1 MPATHKIPDLIEMAQ
16 TLVAIPSVSSVMPE
30 IDQSNLPVLEQL
42 ANWLTPLGFGVEILP
57 IPGRA
62 GKANMIATLGKG
74 NNGLVFSGHSDTV
87 PFDEHLWHSNPF
99 ELTRRDERLYGL
111 GSCDMKAFFAVAIT
125 AIEPYLNQRLSHPI
139 TIIATADEESSMSG
153 ARALAATEL
162 SGAKYAIIGEPTNLA
177 PVFQHKGIMM
187 LSLRIEGSAGHSSNP
202 ALGNNAIEATTLV
215 IGELGKFRNELANRY
230 QSAAFEVQVPTLNLG
245 CIHGG
250 DNPNRICDH
259 VELAFDVRVLPGMDN
274 TNIMAEISDRL
285 GPKLQDQGYKFSLE
299 LFHPPV
305 PAFLSKSHSG
315 DDTLVSAAQKLSG
328 FEPASVAFATEA
340 PFLTDLGMET
350 VVLGP
355 GSIDQAHQPN
365 EFLALDQLDPSIAIL
380 RGLIEKYCVSA

>member
-1 MPATHKIPDLIEMAQ
+1 MATNNRIPSFIEMAE
-16 TLVAIPSVSSVMPE
+16 TLVSIPSVSSVLPS
-30 IDQSNLPVLEQL
+30 IDQSNLPVLEEL
-42 ANWLTPLGFGVEILP
+42 ANWLTPLGFAVEILP
-57 IPGRA
+57 ISGRP
-62 GKANMIATLGKG
+62 GKANLIATLGRG
-74 NNGLVFSGHSDTV
+74 TDGLVFSGHSDTV
-87 PFDEHLWHSNPF
+87 PFDEHLWQTNPF
-99 ELTRRDERLYGL
+99 ALTERDDKLYGL
-111 GSCDMKAFFAVAIT
+111 GSCDMKAFFALAIT
-125 AIEPYLNQRLSHPI
+125 ALEPYLDQNFKHPL

-153 ARALAATEL
+153 ARALSAAEL
-162 SGAKYAIIGEPTNLA
+162 SGARYAIIGEPTNLS

-215 IGELGKFRNELANRY
+215 IDELGKFRTELANRY
-230 QSAAFEVQVPTLNLG
+230 QSSAFEVQVPTLNLG

-274 TNIMAEISDRL
+274 TNIMAEINDRL
-285 GPKLQDQGYKFSLE
+285 GPKLEDQGYKFNLE

-305 PAFLSKSHSG
+305 PAFKSAGHST
-315 DDTLVSAAQKLSG
+315 DETLVAATQKLSG

-340 PFLTDLGMET
+340 PFLSDLGMET

-365 EFLALDQLDPSIAIL
+365 EFLALDQVDPSIAIL
-380 RGLIEKYCVSA
+380 RGLIEKYCL

>member
-1 MPATHKIPDLIEMAQ
+1 MPMTNTIPKLIEMAQ
-16 TLVAIPSVSSVMPE
+16 TLVAIPSVSSVIPE

-57 IPGRA
+57 ISGRP

-74 NNGLVFSGHSDTV
+74 EGGLVFSGHSDTV
-87 PFDEHLWHSNPF
+87 PFDEHLWQSNPF
-99 ELTRRDERLYGL
+99 TLTERDDKLYGL

-125 AIEPYLNQRLSHPI
+125 AMEPYLDQQLSHPL

-153 ARALAATEL
+153 ARALKAAEL
-162 SGAKYAIIGEPTNLA
+162 SGARYAIIGEPTKLA

-187 LSLRIEGSAGHSSNP
+187 LSLRVEGSAGHSSNP

-215 IGELGKFRNELANRY
+215 IGELGKFRTELANRY
-230 QSAAFEVQVPTLNLG
+230 QSSAFEVDVPTLNLG

-274 TNIMAEISDRL
+274 TNIMAEIRDRL
-285 GPKLQDQGYKFSLE
+285 GPKLLDQGYKFSLD

-305 PAFLSKSHSG
+305 PPFKSRELSS
-315 DDTLVSAAQKLSG
+315 DDTLVSAAQRLSG
-328 FEPASVAFATEA
+328 FDPVSVAFATEA
-340 PFLTDLGMET
+340 PFLSDLGMET

-380 RGLIEKYCVSA
+380 RGLIEKYCL

>member
-1 MPATHKIPDLIEMAQ
+1 MTNKIPKLIEMAQ
-16 TLVAIPSVSSVMPE
+16 TLVAIPSVSSVIPA

-42 ANWLTPLGFGVEILP
+42 ANWLTPLGFGVEIVP
-57 IPGRA
+57 ISGRP

-74 NNGLVFSGHSDTV
+74 EGGLVLSGHSDTV
-87 PFDEHLWHSNPF
+87 PFDEHLWQSNPF
-99 ELTRRDERLYGL
+99 SLTERDDKLYGL
-111 GSCDMKAFFAVAIT
+111 GSCDMKAFFALAIT
-125 AIEPYLNQRLSHPI
+125 ALQPYLDRELSHPL

-153 ARALAATEL
+153 ARALKAAEL
-162 SGAKYAIIGEPTNLA
+162 SGARYAIIGEPTKLA

-187 LSLRIEGSAGHSSNP
+187 LSLRVEGSAGHSSNP

-215 IGELGKFRNELANRY
+215 IGELGKFRSELANRY
-230 QSAAFEVQVPTLNLG
+230 QSSAFEVHVPTLNLG

-285 GPKLQDQGYKFSLE
+285 GPQLRDQGYKFSLE

-305 PAFLSKSHSG
+305 PPFKSKEHAS

-328 FEPASVAFATEA
+328 FDPVSVAFATEA
-340 PFLTDLGMET
+340 PFLSDLGMET

-365 EFLALDQLDPSIAIL
+365 EFLALDQLDPGIAIL
-380 RGLIEKYCVSA
+380 SGLIEKYCLRP

>member
-1 MPATHKIPDLIEMAQ
+1 MASNTQIPTLLEMAEA
-16 TLVAIPSVSSVMPE
+16 LVAIPSVSSVLPS
-30 IDQSNLPVLEQL
+30 IDQSNLPVLETL
-42 ANWLTPLGFGVEILP
+42 ANWLKPLGFAVEILP
-57 IPGRA
+57 IAGRP
-62 GKANMIATLGKG
+62 GKANLIATLGRGKD
-74 NNGLVFSGHSDTV
+74 GLVFSGHSDTA
-87 PFDEHLWHSNPF
+87 PFDEHLWQTNPF
-99 ELTRRDERLYGL
+99 TLTERDNKLYGL
-111 GSCDMKAFFAVAIT
+111 GSCDMKAFFALVIT
-125 AIEPYLNQRLSHPI
+125 ALAPYLDKHFNHPL

-153 ARALAATEL
+153 ARALNAAEL
-162 SGAKYAIIGEPTNLA
+162 SGARYAIIGEPTNLS

-215 IGELGKFRNELANRY
+215 IGELGKFRTELANRY
-230 QSAAFEVQVPTLNLG
+230 QSPAFEVQVPTLNLG

-285 GPKLQDQGYKFSLE
+285 EPKLKDQGYKFNLE

-305 PAFLSKSHSG
+305 PAFKSVGHNA
-315 DDTLVSAAQKLSG
+315 DETLVATAQRLSG

-380 RGLIEKYCVSA
+380 RGLIEKYCLL